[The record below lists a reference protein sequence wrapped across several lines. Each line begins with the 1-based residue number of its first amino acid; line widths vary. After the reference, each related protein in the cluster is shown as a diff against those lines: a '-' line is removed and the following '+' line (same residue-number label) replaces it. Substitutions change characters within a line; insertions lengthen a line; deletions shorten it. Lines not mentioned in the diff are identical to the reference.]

1 MLEALQWLTYGVSA
15 IDAEH
20 ERLLKFIKVVEGA
33 HASRCDSMISKQ
45 FLDNMVKFT
54 KSHCSNEEDLMFAI
68 GYPKVNEQLLAHSEL
83 FDRLTEIS
91 ENYTAA
97 TNAHKTLLEIATL
110 HKNHFREHDVKLAT
124 FIRRSASKANREHAV
139 A

>member
-33 HASRCDSMISKQ
+33 HASRCDSMISKK
-45 FLDNMVKFT
+45 FLENMVKFT

-68 GYPKVNEQLLAHSEL
+68 GYPRVNAQLLAHSEL
-83 FDRLTEIS
+83 FDSLTDIS
-91 ENYTAA
+91 NNYTAS
-97 TNAHKTLLEIATL
+97 TNAHETLIEIATL
-110 HKNHFREHDVKLAT
+110 HKNHFREHDVKLAS
-124 FIRRSASKANREHAV
+124 FIRKTTAKANRERVV